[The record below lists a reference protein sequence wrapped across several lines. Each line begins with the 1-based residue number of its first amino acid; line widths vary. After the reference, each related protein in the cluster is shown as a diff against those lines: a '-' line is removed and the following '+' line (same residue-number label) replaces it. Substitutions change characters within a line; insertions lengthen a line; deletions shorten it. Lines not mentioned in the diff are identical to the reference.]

1 MTGRLE
7 GKVALITGSSRGIGR
22 ATAQL
27 FAEEGAKI
35 CVNYNNAEEE
45 AANVVRGIEGSGG
58 EAMAIRAD
66 VANEKEVIAMVEAA
80 IRRFGRIDVLV
91 NNAGIMMR
99 GDLFDVKSEDLD
111 AMFGVNVKGVI
122 YCTREVGRH
131 MLEQKYGKVVNVG
144 SNAGLGTA
152 FKGTTGYGLTK
163 AAVMLLTKR
172 FALDFKG
179 AGVTVNCVSP
189 GYTETEMTTRGKT
202 QKQFEEAVAD
212 VSTRAMLGR
221 VAKPIEIARAILF
234 LASDDSS
241 FSTGATLMADGGR
254 MDFLTHGF

>member
-7 GKVALITGSSRGIGR
+7 GKVALITGGSRGIGKS
-22 ATAQL
+22 TAQL
-27 FAEEGAKI
+27 FAREGAKI
-35 CVNYNNAEEE
+35 CVNYNTAEGQ
-45 AANVVRGIEGSGG
+45 AAGVVSEIEGAGG
-58 EAMAIRAD
+58 EAIALKAD
-66 VANEKEVIAMVEAA
+66 VASESAVVAMVEAA
-80 IRRFGRIDVLV
+80 IRRFGRIDILV

-99 GDLFDVKSEDLD
+99 GDLFDVRSEDLD

-122 YCTREVGRH
+122 YCTREVGKH
-131 MLEQKYGKVVNVG
+131 MLEQKYGKIVNVA

-152 FKGTTGYGLTK
+152 FRGTTGYGLTK

-179 AGVTVNCVSP
+179 TGITVNCVSP

-202 QKQFEEAVAD
+202 KEQFDEAVAD

-221 VAKPIEIARAILF
+221 IAKPIEIARAILF
-234 LASDDSS
+234 MASDDCS
-241 FSTGATLMADGGR
+241 FSTGSTLMADGGR
-254 MDFLTHGF
+254 MDFLTHGI